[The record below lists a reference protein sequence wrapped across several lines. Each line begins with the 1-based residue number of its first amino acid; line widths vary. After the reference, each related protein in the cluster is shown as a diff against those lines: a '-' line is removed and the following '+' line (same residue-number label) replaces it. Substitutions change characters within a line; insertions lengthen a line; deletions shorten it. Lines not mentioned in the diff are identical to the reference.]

1 MSKVWLVIGFVG
13 QIIFGSRFLIQWI
26 CSEKTGKSH
35 IPTIFWYLSIIGS
48 VFLLS
53 YAIYQK
59 DPVFI
64 MGQVMGSVIYIRNLF
79 LIESG
84 KDKQDGHAD
93 PKIEA
98 STGSSTVTK

>member
-1 MSKVWLVIGFVG
+1 MSKVWLAIGFIG

-84 KDKQDGHAD
+84 KDKQTEQAD
-93 PKIEA
+93 SKSQTA
-98 STGSSTVTK
+98 KA